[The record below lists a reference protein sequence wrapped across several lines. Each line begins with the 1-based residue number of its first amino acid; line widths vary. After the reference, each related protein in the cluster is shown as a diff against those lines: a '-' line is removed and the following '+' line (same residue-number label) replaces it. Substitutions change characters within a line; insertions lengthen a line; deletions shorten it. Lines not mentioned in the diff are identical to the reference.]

1 MTVGSWWPTHGPIE
15 IWVCASAGPMEIGK
29 TTGIIKPIIFMTSR
43 YEYSS
48 PGIFMAVIYAPNLS
62 EIAAEDFE
70 DGTVLINFLTGKY
83 FAFNDF
89 GGALWRMSSNG
100 VSIAELIDIIPSMA
114 MQDVPSPEIVARDVS
129 EFFHIL
135 IEHRLLAELHTEDMR
150 IEPAIGKPVARYEAP
165 AVQIFDD
172 LADLIL
178 LDPIHDVNEQLGWPV
193 VRNDT
198 ERG

>member
-1 MTVGSWWPTHGPIE
+1 
-15 IWVCASAGPMEIGK
+15 
-29 TTGIIKPIIFMTSR
+29 
-43 YEYSS
+43 
-48 PGIFMAVIYAPNLS
+48 MAAIYVPNLS

-83 FAFNDF
+83 FAFNDL

-100 VSIAELIDIIPSMA
+100 ISIPELIDMIPSMA
-114 MQDVPSPEIVARDVS
+114 MQDVPSLEVIARDVS

-135 IEHRLLAELHTEDMR
+135 IEQRLLAELYTEDIR
-150 IEPAIGKPVARYEAP
+150 VKPAIGKPVARYEAP